1 MKRRVLVVTP
11 RLGLHA
17 RPANLFAQTS
27 ARFRSDIKVR
37 KEADG
42 EEIVINGKS
51 IMGLMMLAAAC
62 GESVEVLVDGPD
74 EDEAIK
80 KIEELFIRKFD
91 EE

>member
-1 MKRRVLVVTP
+1 M
-11 RLGLHA
+11 
-17 RPANLFAQTS
+17 
-27 ARFRSDIKVR
+27 R

-62 GESVEVLVDGPD
+62 GESIEVLVDGPD

-80 KIEELFIRKFD
+80 KIEELFARKFD